1 MALTASVASTQPVC
15 FDPYVTAMS
24 YHQKQHRR
32 FLRVAP
38 QVIAFLAKQASG
50 PLLHLAL
57 SLDQTWEAGHS
68 ADHSLTH
75 DLNARRTV
83 VSAPIGDPP

>member
-32 FLRVAP
+32 SMGAALFVMDFLIHQSP
-38 QVIAFLAKQASG
+38 IQSYKQLGRIS
-50 PLLHLAL
+50 HAL
-57 SLDQTWEAGHS
+57 
-68 ADHSLTH
+68 
-75 DLNARRTV
+75 RTKPEEQ
-83 VSAPIGDPP
+83 VSATKDP